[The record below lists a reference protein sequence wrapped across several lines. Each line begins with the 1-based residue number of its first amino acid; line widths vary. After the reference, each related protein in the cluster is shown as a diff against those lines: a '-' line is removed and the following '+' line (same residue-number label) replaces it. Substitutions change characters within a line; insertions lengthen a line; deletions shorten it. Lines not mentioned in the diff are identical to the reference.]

1 MPTYSTGAPIMLGD
15 WVRVWSRSGVWH
27 HGIVYRMTFTMM
39 GAVSAEVANNLKV
52 GGITLSDWDQ
62 FSDGRLVFLVQRASS
77 RAHVQQ
83 IMERVESSLGKH
95 YNLVAQ
101 NCEHFASFAFNGK
114 AESKSMQMVGLVAA
128 GAVIVKLLASKNVA
142 A

>member
-1 MPTYSTGAPIMLGD
+1 
-15 WVRVWSRSGVWH
+15 
-27 HGIVYRMTFTMM
+27 MTFTMM